1 MNTPSVIFYVG
12 KGGTGKSTVSA
23 ITAMTLAKEGNQVM
37 VASLDAAHNLSDI
50 FQTRLHHKPKR
61 VAPNLLAA
69 EIDRERMI
77 QAFLKETRDS
87 IKQTYSYL
95 TAFNLDSHFN
105 ILKFS
110 PGLEEYALVKAFT
123 QLLEKYSDLDYL
135 ILDMPPT
142 ALSLKIFTLPTLS
155 RTWIEQLENL
165 RNEINK
171 KKEIVATV
179 RYGKKEHGRDKILNR
194 IKAMKEY
201 YINLESIFRNP
212 ETTTI
217 SVVANN
223 DTLSVSETQRTVS
236 DLKTSN
242 IHIKSVVWNRV
253 DTPSGLPG
261 FNLPGK
267 AAPLCV
273 PPSKTPLTG
282 IEALNTFINTWDVD
296 GATLV
301 GKVVAP

>member
-1 MNTPSVIFYVG
+1 MKTPSVIFYVG

-23 ITAMTLAKEGNQVM
+23 ITAMTLAREGNRVM

-50 FQTRLHHKPKR
+50 FQARLQHKPKR

-95 TAFNLDSHFN
+95 TAFNLDSWFDV
-105 ILKFS
+105 LKFS

-123 QLLEKYSDLDYL
+123 GLLERYPDLDYL

-142 ALSLKIFTLPTLS
+142 ALSLKFFTLPALS
-155 RTWIEQLENL
+155 RTWIGQLEKL

-179 RYGKKEHGRDKILNR
+179 RYGKKEHGRDRILNR
-194 IKAMKEY
+194 IRAMKEY
-201 YINLESIFRNP
+201 YLNLETIFRN
-212 ETTTI
+212 
-217 SVVANN
+217 
-223 DTLSVSETQRTVS
+223 
-236 DLKTSN
+236 
-242 IHIKSVVWNRV
+242 
-253 DTPSGLPG
+253 
-261 FNLPGK
+261 
-267 AAPLCV
+267 
-273 PPSKTPLTG
+273 
-282 IEALNTFINTWDVD
+282 
-296 GATLV
+296 
-301 GKVVAP
+301 

>member
-1 MNTPSVIFYVG
+1 
-12 KGGTGKSTVSA
+12 
-23 ITAMTLAKEGNQVM
+23 
-37 VASLDAAHNLSDI
+37 
-50 FQTRLHHKPKR
+50 
-61 VAPNLLAA
+61 
-69 EIDRERMI
+69 MI

-95 TAFNLDSHFN
+95 TAFNLDSYFN

-123 QLLEKYSDLDYL
+123 QLLEKYPDLDYL

-142 ALSLKIFTLPTLS
+142 ALSLKFFTLPALS

-171 KKEIVATV
+171 KKDIVATV

-194 IKAMKEY
+194 IKAMKQY
-201 YINLESIFRNP
+201 YVNLESIFRNP

-253 DTPSGLPG
+253 DNPSGLPG

-267 AAPLCV
+267 AVPLCV
-273 PPSKTPLTG
+273 PASNTPLTG

-296 GATLV
+296 GTTLV
-301 GKVVAP
+301 GKVVHP